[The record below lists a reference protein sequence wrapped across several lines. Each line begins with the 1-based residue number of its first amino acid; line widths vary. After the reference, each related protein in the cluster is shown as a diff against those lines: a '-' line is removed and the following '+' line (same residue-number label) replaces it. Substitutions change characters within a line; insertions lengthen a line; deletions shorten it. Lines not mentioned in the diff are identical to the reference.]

1 MIYNSFKKKEAC
13 QHLSCAVLNTFR
25 GQLRKV
31 QKGER
36 TYLTFQL
43 SMLAEKN
50 CTFKQV
56 TVKTT
61 NNLKQLA
68 KQRLFLHQQLC
79 AQTAHQAQ
87 NKSQKSHLLA

>member
-1 MIYNSFKKKEAC
+1 MIYNSFKKKKKKAC
-13 QHLSCAVLNTFR
+13 QHLSCAVLNTLR

-43 SMLAEKN
+43 SILAEKN

-61 NNLKQLA
+61 LPTNNLKQLMS
-68 KQRLFLHQQLC
+68 KQRLYLHQQLR
-79 AQTAHQAQ
+79 AQTAHKA
-87 NKSQKSHLLA
+87 